1 MANLIRV
8 SPTLLSAHPLYL
20 LESGVK
26 NNWVESRITKADLL
40 ALVAALKGRKVVV
53 IGDVMLDVYVRGSV
67 SRISPEAPIPI
78 VEISHSDRK
87 LPGGAANVAANITAL
102 AGESAVIGAMGR
114 DHPGKD
120 LVREL
125 KRLRVD
131 TRGLVTTNGRPTTEK
146 TRVIAS
152 TQQLVRI
159 DREVKVPL
167 NDQQQDRII
176 ENAIAAMADAD
187 GVIFEDYNKGVL
199 TPRVIREILG
209 HARKSRKVITVDP
222 KLHNFFEF
230 KGVTVMKPN
239 LKELTEAL
247 GSSAVGQDFEVL
259 GYEAMRRLK
268 CRSLVLTRSE
278 HGMTLFEAG
287 LPARTIPTVAREV
300 FDVSGAGDTVIA
312 TLTLAL
318 SAGGSLAQA
327 ATLANYAAGIE
338 VEKLGVATVSPVEL
352 RERINEDF
360 VDRMA

>member
-1 MANLIRV
+1 M
-8 SPTLLSAHPLYL
+8 
-20 LESGVK
+20 K
-26 NNWVESRITKADLL
+26 NNSLASPITKPALL
-40 ALVAALKGRKVVV
+40 ALVEALKGCKVVV

-102 AGESAVIGAMGR
+102 GGDSTVIGVMGR

-125 KRLRVD
+125 KRLRVN
-131 TRGLVTTNGRPTTEK
+131 TAGLVTLDDRPTTEK

-159 DREVKVPL
+159 DREVKAPL
-167 NDQQQDRII
+167 NELQQGRII
-176 ENAIAAMADAD
+176 ENAIGAMADAD
-187 GVIFEDYNKGVL
+187 GVVFEDYNKGVL
-199 TPRVIREILG
+199 TQRVIREILA
-209 HARKSRKVITVDP
+209 HAREAKKIITVDP

-239 LKELTEAL
+239 MKELSEAL
-247 GSSAVGQDFEVL
+247 GPSAAGKDFETL
-259 GYEAMRRLK
+259 GFAAMRRLQ

-278 HGMTLFEAG
+278 HGMTLFEPG
-287 LPARTIPTVAREV
+287 QPARTIPTMAREV

-318 SAGGSLAQA
+318 SAGGSLLQA
-327 ATLANYAAGIE
+327 AMLANYAAGIE
-338 VEKLGVATVSPVEL
+338 VEKLGVATVSPAEL
-352 RERINEDF
+352 CGRIKEDF
-360 VDRMA
+360 DDRAA